1 MCVARQPFA
10 AAVRNIDGG
19 MLVVV
24 LRMILIMMMVR
35 MITLVV
41 MKSPHFTIF
50 SNMIRLTLE
59 VHLRHL
65 LVVSSPTANFVTA
78 PCLSVSTLA
87 PCFVSALPASALP
100 QLPSIA
106 RYCYN
111 SPVLLDIATTPK
123 YCYVLSQL
131 PSIATYWYIP
141 CQCTMGLSV
150 ALRIWNIWKC
160 KGLGF
165 AMHCFKQSISFILK
179 MKVSVC

>member
-59 VHLRHL
+59 VQLRHL

-150 ALRIWNIWKC
+150 ALRI
-160 KGLGF
+160 
-165 AMHCFKQSISFILK
+165 
-179 MKVSVC
+179 

>member
-1 MCVARQPFA
+1 MLLTVVLQLAVYDNEMCVARQPFA

-65 LVVSSPTANFVTA
+65 LVVSSPHCKLCHS
-78 PCLSVSTLA
+78 PLSLCLNPRALFCLRP
-87 PCFVSALPASALP
+87 PCF
-100 QLPSIA
+100 
-106 RYCYN
+106 C
-111 SPVLLDIATTPK
+111 IATTPQ
-123 YCYVLSQL
+123 YC
-131 PSIATYWYIP
+131 
-141 CQCTMGLSV
+141 
-150 ALRIWNIWKC
+150 
-160 KGLGF
+160 
-165 AMHCFKQSISFILK
+165 
-179 MKVSVC
+179 